1 MLILIGTMKNAINA
15 EAIYTKI
22 AVLTSLLIIHIGI
35 IAEATVN
42 IVNVLI
48 GINEVKY
55 RIMLDNAT
63 IIPPNVISL
72 DFI

>member
-55 RIMLDNAT
+55 RIMLVNAT